1 MKGVVLGLINTGAM
15 LLLMAMASQSYA
27 SVSLDD
33 VLDSR
38 RAIVQHDAKQES
50 ANASMAQNK
59 ARITGLK
66 EKITEVDQSLA
77 GVKKDISRNEKGMS
91 DFPELAANFQ
101 PKISAL
107 ITSKAKLLSQ
117 RKKYSRSINALQDA
131 NSDFSIEAEE
141 HKIDSAKQSRRLKKL
156 KQSYLDKQVSQ
167 SINQAEKGQTAI
179 ETQQVTCSFADIFG
193 KHKGDKSVCSRLAVE
208 QAKRSAAEKYSP
220 TNITSEI
227 ESRNFEIT
235 SESSS
240 QYYAVDVTIVKEFK
254 DDTWL
259 KMEPDAERFRAQF
272 KGQIR
277 ITPAFT
283 KKTRQKLMERFA
295 VQLSGEV
302 GQVAAMEKRKTISS
316 ARKRIEREEEAKVEE
331 SSSNADFEALRR
343 EIELLKKA
351 NSARQVEQQQQ
362 ASVKA
367 ERKRDMNRQAEEAR
381 IKAEVQ
387 RRVQAEK
394 RVLEQQAQEI
404 EEEEEK
410 EVFVPPVF

>member
-167 SINQAEKGQTAI
+167 SINQAEKGQTVI

-193 KHKGDKSVCSRLAVE
+193 KHKSDKSVCSRLAVE

-331 SSSNADFEALRR
+331 SSANADFEALRR

-367 ERKRDMNRQAEEAR
+367 EHKRDMNRQAEEAR

>member
-1 MKGVVLGLINTGAM
+1 
-15 LLLMAMASQSYA
+15 MA
-27 SVSLDD
+27 
-33 VLDSR
+33 
-38 RAIVQHDAKQES
+38 
-50 ANASMAQNK
+50 
-59 ARITGLK
+59 
-66 EKITEVDQSLA
+66 
-77 GVKKDISRNEKGMS
+77 
-91 DFPELAANFQ
+91 FNFQ

-107 ITSKAKLLSQ
+107 ITSKAKLLGQ
-117 RKKYSRSINALQDA
+117 RKKYSQSIKALQDEI
-131 NSDFSIEAEE
+131 SDLSIEAEE
-141 HKIDSAKQSRRLKKL
+141 HQIDAAKQSRRLKKL

-167 SINQAEKGQTAI
+167 TINKAEKGQLVI
-179 ETQQVTCSFADIFG
+179 ETQQLTCSFSDIFG
-193 KHKGDKSVCSRLAVE
+193 KHKGDKSVCTRLAVE

-240 QYYAVDVTIVKEFK
+240 QYYAVDVAIVKEFK
-254 DDTWL
+254 NDTWL
-259 KMEPDAERFRAQF
+259 KMEPDAERYRAQF

-295 VQLSGEV
+295 IQLAGEV
-302 GQVAAMEKRKTISS
+302 GQVAAMEKRKTIAAAS
-316 ARKRIEREEEAKVEE
+316 KRIEREEEAKVQE
-331 SSSNADFEALRR
+331 SSANAEFEALRR

-362 ASVKA
+362 ASAKA
-367 ERKRDMNRQAEEAR
+367 ERKRDMDRQSEEAR
-381 IKAEVQ
+381 VQAEVQ
-387 RRVQAEK
+387 RRIQAEK
-394 RVLEQQAQEI
+394 RLLEQQAREI

>member
-167 SINQAEKGQTAI
+167 SINQAEKGQTVI

-259 KMEPDAERFRAQF
+259 KMEPNAERFRAQF

>member
-1 MKGVVLGLINTGAM
+1 MKGAVLGLMNAGF
-15 LLLMAMASQSYA
+15 LLSLFATASLSHA
-27 SVSLDD
+27 AVSLDD

-38 RAIVQHDAKQES
+38 RSIVQHDAKQES
-50 ANASMAQNK
+50 ARASMAQNQ
-59 ARITGLK
+59 ARISGLK
-66 EKITEVDQSLA
+66 DKISEVDLSLA
-77 GVKKDISRNEKGMS
+77 DVKKDIARNEKGMS
-91 DFPELAANFQ
+91 DFPEMAFNFQ

-107 ITSKAKLLSQ
+107 ITSKAKLLGQ
-117 RKKYSRSINALQDA
+117 RKKYSQSIKALQDEI
-131 NSDFSIEAEE
+131 SDLSIEAEE
-141 HKIDSAKQSRRLKKL
+141 HQIDAAKQSRRLKKL

-167 SINQAEKGQTAI
+167 TINKAEKGQLVI
-179 ETQQVTCSFADIFG
+179 ETQQLTCSFSDIFG
-193 KHKGDKSVCSRLAVE
+193 KHKGDKSVCTRLAVE

-240 QYYAVDVTIVKEFK
+240 QYYAVDVAIVKEFK
-254 DDTWL
+254 NDTWL
-259 KMEPDAERFRAQF
+259 KMEPDAERYRAQF

-295 VQLSGEV
+295 IQLAGEV
-302 GQVAAMEKRKTISS
+302 GQVAAMEKRKTIAAAS
-316 ARKRIEREEEAKVEE
+316 KRIEREEEAKVQE
-331 SSSNADFEALRR
+331 SSANAEFEALRR

-362 ASVKA
+362 ASAKA
-367 ERKRDMNRQAEEAR
+367 ERKRDMDRQSEEAR
-381 IKAEVQ
+381 VQAEVQ
-387 RRVQAEK
+387 RRIQAEK
-394 RVLEQQAQEI
+394 RLLEQQAREI